1 MRLPPGEDGVK
12 EGGGRGGWGLR
23 YFEYVWK
30 YFQYSLT
37 IDISGEYTH

>member
-1 MRLPPGEDGVK
+1 MGA
-12 EGGGRGGWGLR
+12 GRWKKKGSSGTS
-23 YFEYVWK
+23 FEYVWK